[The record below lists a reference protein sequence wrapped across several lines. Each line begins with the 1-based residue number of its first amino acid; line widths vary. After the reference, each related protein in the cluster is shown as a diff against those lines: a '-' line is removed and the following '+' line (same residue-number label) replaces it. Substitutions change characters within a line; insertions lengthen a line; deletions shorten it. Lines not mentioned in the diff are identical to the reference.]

1 VSVTPYL
8 YPYVRGAESSRT
20 SLTPNGDINMMP
32 SLQDIKT
39 SERVLIAQIESE
51 IKALPTL
58 KAKLE
63 EAKAKLQASR
73 YAEAK
78 VCTECNGAGR
88 YMASYCVG
96 YDEYDHDEELCDHC
110 VMEGVYPWDIN
121 REWFDEEAAKASL
134 DPTLDEDEREDELND
149 LLRDQ
154 AWEVEILP
162 PQVVKDY
169 DDANWRLSSE
179 LFSIDQNLH
188 LLDHHYDTKG
198 GGNQEWVATQLERIN
213 KIIEE
218 YNFDSREGMLPRG

>member
-1 VSVTPYL
+1 MY
-8 YPYVRGAESSRT
+8 
-20 SLTPNGDINMMP
+20 P
-32 SLQDIKT
+32 SLQDINT
-39 SERVLIAQIESE
+39 SERVLIAQIESD

-63 EAKAKLQASR
+63 DAKDKLQASR
-73 YAEAK
+73 YADAK
-78 VCTECNGAGR
+78 VCHECNGAGR

-96 YDEYDHDEELCDHC
+96 YDEYDHDEELCEHC
-110 VMEGVYPWDIN
+110 VMQGVYPWDTN

-134 DPTLDEDEREDELND
+134 DPTLDEDDREDALAD

-154 AWEVEILP
+154 AWDVEVEP

-169 DDANWRLSSE
+169 DDAHYKFSSE
-179 LFSIDQNLH
+179 LFSISQNLR

-198 GGNQEWVATQLERIN
+198 GGNQVWVATQLERIN

-218 YNFDSREGMLPRG
+218 FNFDSRDGLLPRG